1 MDLYPLYNSARIA
14 LISSV
19 LVFFLG
25 ICLAYYV
32 AKLPAL
38 IRGALDVLFTVPLV
52 LPPTVV
58 GYLLLRFIG
67 PHRFIGAFF
76 FENFDIRLT
85 MTWWST
91 VFATTVVAFPLMY
104 RTTRGAFQSF
114 DRNIEDSARTL
125 GLSDSFIF
133 WRIRLPCCRAGITAG
148 LVLAFARAMGEYG
161 ATSMISGYTP
171 GVTATISTTV
181 YQLWQTNN
189 DALAMKWVM
198 VNLAISAVVLLT
210 VNMLERRDFLVSGG
224 KRRNRA

>member
-133 WRIRLPCCRAGITAG
+133 WRIRLPCCRTGITAG

-181 YQLWQTNN
+181 YNLWRTGS
-189 DALAMKWVM
+189 DELALRWVLL
-198 VNLAISAVVLLT
+198 NLGISAVVLLCLN
-210 VNMLERRDFLVSGG
+210 VFESRGRKS
-224 KRRNRA
+224 

>member
-1 MDLYPLYNSARIA
+1 MRIA

-76 FENFDIRLT
+76 FEKFDIRLT

-181 YQLWQTNN
+181 YNLWRTGS
-189 DALAMKWVM
+189 DDLALRWVLL
-198 VNLAISAVVLLT
+198 NLGISAVVLLCLN
-210 VNMLERRDFLVSGG
+210 VFESRGRKS
-224 KRRNRA
+224 

>member
-104 RTTRGAFQSF
+104 RTTRGAFLSF

-133 WRIRLPCCRAGITAG
+133 WRIRLPCCRTGITAG

-181 YQLWQTNN
+181 YNLWRTGS
-189 DALAMKWVM
+189 DDLALRWVLL
-198 VNLAISAVVLLT
+198 NLGISAVVLLCLN
-210 VNMLERRDFLVSGG
+210 VFESRGRKS
-224 KRRNRA
+224 

>member
-1 MDLYPLYNSARIA
+1 M
-14 LISSV
+14 
-19 LVFFLG
+19 
-25 ICLAYYV
+25 
-32 AKLPAL
+32 
-38 IRGALDVLFTVPLV
+38 DVLFTVQLV

-181 YQLWQTNN
+181 YNLWRTGS
-189 DALAMKWVM
+189 DDLALRWVLL
-198 VNLAISAVVLLT
+198 NLGISAVVLLCLN
-210 VNMLERRDFLVSGG
+210 VFESRGRKS
-224 KRRNRA
+224 

>member
-181 YQLWQTNN
+181 YNLWRTGS
-189 DALAMKWVM
+189 DDLALRWVLL
-198 VNLAISAVVLLT
+198 NLGISAAVLLCLN
-210 VNMLERRDFLVSGG
+210 VFESRGRKS
-224 KRRNRA
+224 

>member
-25 ICLAYYV
+25 ICIAYYV

-181 YQLWQTNN
+181 YNLWRTGS
-189 DALAMKWVM
+189 DDLALRWVLL
-198 VNLAISAVVLLT
+198 NLGISAVVLLCLN
-210 VNMLERRDFLVSGG
+210 VFESRGRKS
-224 KRRNRA
+224 

>member
-32 AKLPAL
+32 AKLPSL

-114 DRNIEDSARTL
+114 DRNIEDSAITL
-125 GLSDSFIF
+125 GLSDSIIF

-181 YQLWQTNN
+181 YNLWRTGS
-189 DALAMKWVM
+189 DDLALRWVLL
-198 VNLAISAVVLLT
+198 NLGISAVVLLCLN
-210 VNMLERRDFLVSGG
+210 VFESRGRKS
-224 KRRNRA
+224 

>member
-104 RTTRGAFQSF
+104 RTTCGAFQSF

-181 YQLWQTNN
+181 YNLWRTGS
-189 DALAMKWVM
+189 DDLALRWVLL
-198 VNLAISAVVLLT
+198 NLGISAVVLLCLN
-210 VNMLERRDFLVSGG
+210 VFESRGRKS
-224 KRRNRA
+224 

>member
-1 MDLYPLYNSARIA
+1 M
-14 LISSV
+14 

-181 YQLWQTNN
+181 YNLWRTGS
-189 DALAMKWVM
+189 DDLALRWVLL
-198 VNLAISAVVLLT
+198 NLGISAVVLLCLN
-210 VNMLERRDFLVSGG
+210 VFESRGRKS
-224 KRRNRA
+224 

>member
-91 VFATTVVAFPLMY
+91 IFATTVVAFPLMY

-181 YQLWQTNN
+181 YNLWRTGS
-189 DALAMKWVM
+189 DDLALRWVLL
-198 VNLAISAVVLLT
+198 NLGISAVVLLCLN
-210 VNMLERRDFLVSGG
+210 VFESRGRKS
-224 KRRNRA
+224 

>member
-1 MDLYPLYNSARIA
+1 VDLYPLYNSARIA

-181 YQLWQTNN
+181 YNLWRTGS
-189 DALAMKWVM
+189 DDLALRWVLL
-198 VNLAISAVVLLT
+198 NLGISAVVLLCLN
-210 VNMLERRDFLVSGG
+210 VFESRGRKS
-224 KRRNRA
+224 

>member
-25 ICLAYYV
+25 ICLAYYL

-181 YQLWQTNN
+181 YNLWRTGS
-189 DALAMKWVM
+189 DDLALRWVLL
-198 VNLAISAVVLLT
+198 NLGISAVVLLCLN
-210 VNMLERRDFLVSGG
+210 VFESRGRKS
-224 KRRNRA
+224 

>member
-1 MDLYPLYNSARIA
+1 MRIA

-181 YQLWQTNN
+181 YNLWRTGS
-189 DALAMKWVM
+189 DDLALRWVLL
-198 VNLAISAVVLLT
+198 NLGISAVVLLCLN
-210 VNMLERRDFLVSGG
+210 VFESRGRKS
-224 KRRNRA
+224 

>member
-133 WRIRLPCCRAGITAG
+133 WRIRLPCCRTGITAG

-181 YQLWQTNN
+181 YNLWRTGS
-189 DALAMKWVM
+189 DDLALRWVLL
-198 VNLAISAVVLLT
+198 NLGISAVVLLCLN
-210 VNMLERRDFLVSGG
+210 VFESRGRKS
-224 KRRNRA
+224 

>member
-32 AKLPAL
+32 VKLPAL
-38 IRGALDVLFTVPLV
+38 IRGALVVLFTVPLV

-181 YQLWQTNN
+181 YNLWRTGS
-189 DALAMKWVM
+189 DELALRWVLL
-198 VNLAISAVVLLT
+198 NLGISAVVLLCLN
-210 VNMLERRDFLVSGG
+210 VFESRGRKS
-224 KRRNRA
+224 

>member
-58 GYLLLRFIG
+58 GYLLLLFIG

-181 YQLWQTNN
+181 YNLWRTGS
-189 DALAMKWVM
+189 DDLALRWVLL
-198 VNLAISAVVLLT
+198 NLGISAVVLLCLN
-210 VNMLERRDFLVSGG
+210 VFESRGRKS
-224 KRRNRA
+224 

>member
-181 YQLWQTNN
+181 YNLWRTGS
-189 DALAMKWVM
+189 DELALRWVLL
-198 VNLAISAVVLLT
+198 NLGISAVVLLCLN
-210 VNMLERRDFLVSGG
+210 VFESRGRKS
-224 KRRNRA
+224 

>member
-1 MDLYPLYNSARIA
+1 MDLYPLYNSVRIA

-148 LVLAFARAMGEYG
+148 LVLAFAR
-161 ATSMISGYTP
+161 IF
-171 GVTATISTTV
+171 
-181 YQLWQTNN
+181 
-189 DALAMKWVM
+189 
-198 VNLAISAVVLLT
+198 
-210 VNMLERRDFLVSGG
+210 FL
-224 KRRNRA
+224 

>member
-32 AKLPAL
+32 AKLPPL

-181 YQLWQTNN
+181 YNLWRTGS
-189 DALAMKWVM
+189 DDLALRWVLL
-198 VNLAISAVVLLT
+198 NLGISAVVLLCLN
-210 VNMLERRDFLVSGG
+210 VFESRGRKS
-224 KRRNRA
+224 